1 MFIAIVYISC
11 ATIAKSS
18 QIFTDGA
25 IRLEPEAIA
34 RIAHSQGMMLAVAGI
49 ILYLAYDLILKSKLE
64 PAISNITAGINL
76 FEKQEEARPGEIY
89 HPSVKLCT
97 DTANNRIVE
106 LKGKDRYLHTL
117 VVGSTGTGKTTTVLA
132 PMIWQDLQNML
143 KGHRLG
149 ITVVAPDGEFC
160 YQVEDWCKRLGVPY
174 HFIDLDNPNSDKF
187 NPLAEGDPNVVSE
200 IMRTVLRATFGEQEA
215 FFAQAQELHA
225 KNTMLLLKKLM
236 GNKLTMLDV
245 YESLMDLDKVKEQ
258 VEGYKS
264 IYGEDIL
271 TTYFEKEAFGRNKEK
286 LHQFAMGLR
295 LQISD
300 LLTNDAIRQVLVAE
314 SDVNLDFH
322 MENGGVLLVNTALG
336 SMGHMSRVFGQ
347 FIIMHIQSAVFRRK
361 GTEFTRMPHYLYIDE
376 LPVYFNPE
384 LDRLLNIGRK
394 YRCACT
400 FTIQG
405 VSQLAKGK
413 SGASIREIIINGC
426 RNKIVVGV
434 ESAED
439 AKIIAEFLGEE
450 EQEEVRV
457 TRERW
462 SLFPKS
468 YNEGEKYKKRYNY
481 TEILELPAW
490 HGVLKIVRDGRN
502 LPPIMGKFKEPWL
515 FLEEVEKEM
524 RKIPKHQIIIP

>member
-1 MFIAIVYISC
+1 
-11 ATIAKSS
+11 
-18 QIFTDGA
+18 
-25 IRLEPEAIA
+25 
-34 RIAHSQGMMLAVAGI
+34 MLAVAGI
-49 ILYLAYDLILKSKLE
+49 ILYFAYDLILKSKLE

-300 LLTNDAIRQVLVAE
+300 LLHQRCHPSGISCRVRCKFGLPYGKRRSITSKHRFRLYGTHEPGIWAIYNHAHSECSIQEKRDRVYKDA
-314 SDVNLDFH
+314 S
-322 MENGGVLLVNTALG
+322 
-336 SMGHMSRVFGQ
+336 
-347 FIIMHIQSAVFRRK
+347 
-361 GTEFTRMPHYLYIDE
+361 
-376 LPVYFNPE
+376 LPVY
-384 LDRLLNIGRK
+384 
-394 YRCACT
+394 
-400 FTIQG
+400 
-405 VSQLAKGK
+405 
-413 SGASIREIIINGC
+413 
-426 RNKIVVGV
+426 
-434 ESAED
+434 
-439 AKIIAEFLGEE
+439 
-450 EQEEVRV
+450 
-457 TRERW
+457 
-462 SLFPKS
+462 
-468 YNEGEKYKKRYNY
+468 
-481 TEILELPAW
+481 
-490 HGVLKIVRDGRN
+490 
-502 LPPIMGKFKEPWL
+502 
-515 FLEEVEKEM
+515 
-524 RKIPKHQIIIP
+524 